1 MNRQKRLIRLQVM
14 LSNDEMAALD
24 DWRFQNR
31 MPSRA
36 EAVRTLIRHGLNLP
50 KNAFANSQSLQR
62 GATASRAKK

>member
-14 LSNDEMAALD
+14 LSTDEMAVLD

-36 EAVRTLIRHGLNLP
+36 EAVRTLIRHGLHLP
-50 KNAFANSQSLQR
+50 KNAIGNGQPQR
-62 GATASRAKK
+62 GGAAARLKK